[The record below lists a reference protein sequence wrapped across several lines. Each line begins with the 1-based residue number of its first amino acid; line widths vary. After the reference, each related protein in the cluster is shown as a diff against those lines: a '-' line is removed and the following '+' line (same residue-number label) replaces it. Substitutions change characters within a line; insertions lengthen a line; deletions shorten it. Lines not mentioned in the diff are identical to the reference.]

1 MNTNLEFDSMI
12 LIIDLKTFLVTNL
25 AVVNQS

>member
-25 AVVNQS
+25 VVVNQS

>member
-25 AVVNQS
+25 VVNQS